1 MLLAIKIIGIGTGG
15 DERSVTLERQSLE
28 NFLVSVERRAY
39 SIAFASLGHRED
51 ALDIVQ
57 ESMTQLVARYSNKG
71 SDEWRPLFYKILQ
84 SRINDLHRRRM
95 VQNKVKGWLTKFR
108 NKEDGAESEE
118 GPIENVPGPDST
130 SPHQQHER
138 ERQLEVLQRAVT
150 ALPFRQK
157 QAFMLRCWE
166 GLSTAETSTAMNCSD
181 GSVKTHY
188 SRAIHS
194 IRATLGEHWYE

>member
-1 MLLAIKIIGIGTGG
+1 MLLDIEMIGTDTAGNV
-15 DERSVTLERQSLE
+15 RSMNLERQPLE
-28 NFLVSVERRAY
+28 SFLVSVERRAY
-39 SIAFASLGHRED
+39 GIAFASLGHRED

-57 ESMTQLVARYSNKG
+57 ESMTQLVARYSNKS

-84 SRINDLHRRRM
+84 SRINDLHRRRT

-108 NKEDGAESEE
+108 HKEDGAESEE
-118 GPIENVPGPDST
+118 DPIENVPGPSST

-138 ERQLEVLQRAVT
+138 ERQMDVLQRAVT
-150 ALPFRQK
+150 ALPSRQK

-166 GLSTAETSTAMNCSD
+166 GFSTAETAMAMTCSE

-188 SRAIHS
+188 SRALHS